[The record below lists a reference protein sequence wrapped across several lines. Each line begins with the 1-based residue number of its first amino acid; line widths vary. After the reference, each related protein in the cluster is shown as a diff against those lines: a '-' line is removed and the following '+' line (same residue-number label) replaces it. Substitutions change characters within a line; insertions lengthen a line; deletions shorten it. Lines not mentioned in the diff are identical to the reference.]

1 MTTIRLL
8 PDTLISQ
15 IAAGEVVERPA
26 SVLKELLE
34 NSIDSG
40 ASEIDIFISQGGAEN
55 IRVTDNGR
63 GIPKEELKLAIS
75 RHATSKINDLTDL
88 EEINTLGFRGEAL
101 ASIASVS
108 QFTLASKHESDKHAW
123 SVSVDGGL
131 VRDTKPSS
139 LPQGTTVEVKNLYYN
154 TPARRKF
161 LKSANTEYGHCAE
174 LFKQVALAYPRVSL
188 SISHNEKLRQKVV
201 AHDTEQR
208 VKEVLQNSLTQS
220 GIWVREGQEDLSLSG
235 IIQTPAYDNSNR
247 ESQYFYVNG
256 RFVRDRVVSHAI
268 RQAFND
274 VLHHGKGISYV
285 LFMSIAP
292 SMVDVNVHPRK
303 TEVRFRESQAVHQ
316 FIFHA
321 LEKNLASKEKSTSNP
336 THSFFQEPV
345 RKNWQPMRAVQSN
358 INLTSVFDSTIPT
371 NSFSTPTASPLTE
384 STSETSDNAEAR
396 DISDW
401 SEQAEELSISNPLG
415 FAIGQ
420 LSGAYIL
427 AQNHLGLI
435 IVDMHAAHE
444 RVVYEQ
450 LKIGLEQHTISKQSL
465 LLPINIK
472 LSAPQISILEEN
484 TETINSLGF
493 EFTVSGEESV
503 ALRAAPTLFE
513 VENIPRLLTDIIKD
527 IEEFGGTRVIT
538 EHRDQILA
546 TMACHS
552 AIRANR
558 KLTLVEMNAVLREME
573 RTERS
578 DQCNHGRPTWFQI
591 TNQELDQ
598 RFMRGK

>member
-1 MTTIRLL
+1 
-8 PDTLISQ
+8 
-15 IAAGEVVERPA
+15 
-26 SVLKELLE
+26 
-34 NSIDSG
+34 
-40 ASEIDIFISQGGAEN
+40 
-55 IRVTDNGR
+55 
-63 GIPKEELKLAIS
+63 
-75 RHATSKINDLTDL
+75 
-88 EEINTLGFRGEAL
+88 
-101 ASIASVS
+101 
-108 QFTLASKHESDKHAW
+108 
-123 SVSVDGGL
+123 
-131 VRDTKPSS
+131 
-139 LPQGTTVEVKNLYYN
+139 
-154 TPARRKF
+154 
-161 LKSANTEYGHCAE
+161 
-174 LFKQVALAYPRVSL
+174 
-188 SISHNEKLRQKVV
+188 
-201 AHDTEQR
+201 
-208 VKEVLQNSLTQS
+208 
-220 GIWVREGQEDLSLSG
+220 
-235 IIQTPAYDNSNR
+235 
-247 ESQYFYVNG
+247 
-256 RFVRDRVVSHAI
+256 
-268 RQAFND
+268 
-274 VLHHGKGISYV
+274 
-285 LFMSIAP
+285 
-292 SMVDVNVHPRK
+292 
-303 TEVRFRESQAVHQ
+303 
-316 FIFHA
+316 
-321 LEKNLASKEKSTSNP
+321 
-336 THSFFQEPV
+336 
-345 RKNWQPMRAVQSN
+345 MRAVQSN

>member
-1 MTTIRLL
+1 MT
-8 PDTLISQ
+8 
-15 IAAGEVVERPA
+15 
-26 SVLKELLE
+26 
-34 NSIDSG
+34 
-40 ASEIDIFISQGGAEN
+40 
-55 IRVTDNGR
+55 
-63 GIPKEELKLAIS
+63 
-75 RHATSKINDLTDL
+75 
-88 EEINTLGFRGEAL
+88 
-101 ASIASVS
+101 
-108 QFTLASKHESDKHAW
+108 
-123 SVSVDGGL
+123 
-131 VRDTKPSS
+131 
-139 LPQGTTVEVKNLYYN
+139 
-154 TPARRKF
+154 
-161 LKSANTEYGHCAE
+161 
-174 LFKQVALAYPRVSL
+174 
-188 SISHNEKLRQKVV
+188 
-201 AHDTEQR
+201 
-208 VKEVLQNSLTQS
+208 
-220 GIWVREGQEDLSLSG
+220 
-235 IIQTPAYDNSNR
+235 
-247 ESQYFYVNG
+247 
-256 RFVRDRVVSHAI
+256 
-268 RQAFND
+268 
-274 VLHHGKGISYV
+274 
-285 LFMSIAP
+285 
-292 SMVDVNVHPRK
+292 
-303 TEVRFRESQAVHQ
+303 
-316 FIFHA
+316 
-321 LEKNLASKEKSTSNP
+321 
-336 THSFFQEPV
+336 
-345 RKNWQPMRAVQSN
+345 
-358 INLTSVFDSTIPT
+358 
-371 NSFSTPTASPLTE
+371 LTE
-384 STSETSDNAEAR
+384 STSEISDNTEAR

-401 SEQAEELSISNPLG
+401 SEQAEELSTANPLG

-472 LSAPQISILEEN
+472 LSAPQISLLEEN
-484 TETINSLGF
+484 NETINSLGF

-558 KLTLVEMNAVLREME
+558 KLTLAEMNAVLREME